1 MVGLIK
7 VVGILI
13 RLLMKLKLFGSK
25 LFTVKNPKQIAKTK
39 LKLYGKI
46 NGMLEN
52 DYKLIITT
60 IGRLENY

>member
-25 LFTVKNPKQIAKTK
+25 LFTVKNPKQTVKTK